1 MNSITPIL
9 SLSESVSGLLVNKEG
24 KTKLITDIN
33 NEDLDDIQVALKT
46 INNRSKSL
54 LKFVKD
60 YRKMS
65 KIPVPELNPVNL
77 NELISRIIKLF
88 EPQIIKNQIDFKTHI
103 PNPKLTINTDAG
115 LLEQVIINLLINSVD
130 AMSNSK
136 HKILTISA
144 YQNNL
149 NTIIEVKDTGC
160 GIKKEVLDRIFVPF
174 YSTKNHGSGIGL
186 SLSKQ
191 IINVLDG
198 TIKIDSKPDAG
209 TTFYLVF

>member
-1 MNSITPIL
+1 MNSTTPIL

>member
-115 LLEQVIINLLINSVD
+115 LLD
-130 AMSNSK
+130 
-136 HKILTISA
+136 
-144 YQNNL
+144 
-149 NTIIEVKDTGC
+149 
-160 GIKKEVLDRIFVPF
+160 
-174 YSTKNHGSGIGL
+174 
-186 SLSKQ
+186 
-191 IINVLDG
+191 
-198 TIKIDSKPDAG
+198 
-209 TTFYLVF
+209 

>member
-1 MNSITPIL
+1 
-9 SLSESVSGLLVNKEG
+9 
-24 KTKLITDIN
+24 
-33 NEDLDDIQVALKT
+33 
-46 INNRSKSL
+46 
-54 LKFVKD
+54 
-60 YRKMS
+60 MS

-77 NELISRIIKLF
+77 NELIFRIIKLF

-103 PNPKLTINTDAG
+103 PNPKITINTDAG

-130 AMSNSK
+130 AMCNSK
-136 HKILTISA
+136 HKTLTISA

-191 IINVLDG
+191 IINVLEG
-198 TIKIDSKPDAG
+198 TIKIDTKPNAG